1 MTDDELDPL
10 LREQIRGYHQPPA
23 PPREALWARIQ
34 AARAEEQATAP
45 VRAIRPAGRRLLPYV
60 LGAAALVALA
70 FGLGRISVQPVVVA
84 IARPE
89 QGPPTLAQRM
99 AAGEYLGG
107 VELFLTDFRAEARSG
122 RPDSLAPERARRL
135 LAATRLLLDS
145 PSGQDARLKPLLNDL
160 ELILAE
166 IAQLPAESDQ
176 DLDLIT
182 NNLDRQGTI
191 ARLRSSV
198 TTGPSPDPQGEI

>member
-1 MTDDELDPL
+1 MTDEELDPA
-10 LREQIRGYHQPPA
+10 LREQLRGYHQPPA
-23 PPREALWARIQ
+23 PPREAIWERIHASRTEAQ
-34 AARAEEQATAP
+34 GSPAVLP
-45 VRAIRPAGRRLLPYV
+45 LRPARRRMAPWLIA
-60 LGAAALVALA
+60 AAALVLLA
-70 FGLGRISVQPVVVA
+70 FGLGRISVQPVAVA
-84 IARPE
+84 ASRSAPDNI
-89 QGPPTLAQRM
+89 TLAQRM

-122 RPDSLAPERARRL
+122 RTDSTAPERARRL

-145 PSGQDARLKPLLNDL
+145 PGGQDARLKPLLNDL

-166 IAQLPAESDQ
+166 IARLPAESDQ